1 MKPSKVRYIFSQY
14 GEVGR
19 LFLQPEDESVR
30 KKRKKFGG
38 SGRKAFTEGWV
49 EFKNKKIAKQ
59 VANSLNNTIIGGK
72 KKSFYHDDIWN
83 IKYLPRFLW
92 SQLSEQIAYEKATR
106 EQRMRTEISQ
116 AKKDAN
122 FYIESVEKGKGF
134 EAMEQR
140 KRKHDEVVPEKNIR
154 TFKQHRVIDDAPTTS
169 EPEKKKSKPSQN
181 TNKINA
187 NLLSKIFTSNR

>member
-1 MKPSKVRYIFSQY
+1 MADTEKQVKKKKIKEIKPGIIYLSRLPPFMKPSKVRYIFSQY

-92 SQLSEQIAYEKATR
+92 SQLSEQIGKQVYKLIYPSNF
-106 EQRMRTEISQ
+106 IS
-116 AKKDAN
+116 
-122 FYIESVEKGKGF
+122 I
-134 EAMEQR
+134 
-140 KRKHDEVVPEKNIR
+140 P
-154 TFKQHRVIDDAPTTS
+154 
-169 EPEKKKSKPSQN
+169 
-181 TNKINA
+181 
-187 NLLSKIFTSNR
+187 